1 MGGSLSE
8 MTLPVA
14 TGNRTANVLVVD
26 DDASVRR
33 LLSFNLSQMGY
44 QVTTVESGEEALTRI
59 AEHAPDLIL
68 LDVMLPG
75 IDGLE
80 TLRRLRAAHPD
91 LPVVVLAGNNNVE
104 TAVEAMKLT
113 ANDFITKPVDIE
125 RLQVAV
131 RNGLEFGSLSR
142 EIAQLRREL
151 SGRYSFT
158 EIVGAETGLRD
169 TLHMLE
175 KVLPTDLTVL
185 LTGESGTGKEL
196 FARAIHYEGPR
207 KVSPFV
213 TINCAALPESLLENE
228 LFGYERG
235 ALGGAGKTRAGK
247 FEQADGGTLFLDE
260 IGAVSPALQAKLL
273 RALQDRV
280 VTRVGGSEAVPVDVR
295 VICATNR
302 DLSRMVEQ
310 GLFREDLYYRIS
322 IFPIAIP
329 ALRQRPED
337 IPLLV
342 KQIIRESRLERSVSV
357 HPIAMS
363 MLEAYRWPG
372 NVRELQ
378 NAVRRALVLSGGET
392 IRPEHLPPNV
402 QNGSQSESARSG
414 GVSANDSGAPMV
426 TLDEM
431 ERQHI
436 MRALETCHGNL
447 SLVSRTL
454 DIGRTTLYRKLQRY
468 GVQPRE
474 TA

>member
-8 MTLPVA
+8 MTMPVA
-14 TGNRTANVLVVD
+14 TGNRTANILVVD

-44 QVTTVESGEEALTRI
+44 QVSTVDSGEEALARI
-59 AEHAPDLIL
+59 ADQAPDLIL

-91 LPVVVLAGNNNVE
+91 LPVVVLAANNNVE

-113 ANDFITKPVDIE
+113 ANDFVTKPLDSE

-158 EIVGAETGLRD
+158 EIVGADAGLRE

-185 LTGESGTGKEL
+185 LSGESGTGKEL
-196 FARAIHYEGPR
+196 FARAIHYGGPR
-207 KVSPFV
+207 KASPFV
-213 TINCAALPESLLENE
+213 TVNCAALPQALLESE
-228 LFGYERG
+228 LFGFESG
-235 ALGGAGKTRAGK
+235 AFSGAGKTRTGK
-247 FEQADGGTLFLDE
+247 FEQASGGTLFLDE
-260 IGAVSPALQAKLL
+260 IGEVGLAAQAKLL
-273 RALQDRV
+273 RALQEKS
-280 VTRVGGSEAVPVDVR
+280 VTRVGGSEAIAVDVR
-295 VICATNR
+295 IICATNK
-302 DLSRMVEQ
+302 DLAKMVEQ
-310 GLFREDLYYRIS
+310 GIFREDLYYRLS
-322 IFPIAIP
+322 VFPIAVP
-329 ALRQRPED
+329 PLRQRAED
-337 IPLLV
+337 IPALV
-342 KQIIRESRLERSVSV
+342 KQIIRESRPERSVSV

-392 IRPEHLPPNV
+392 IRPEHLPTTV
-402 QNGSQSESARSG
+402 QNGGQSEPLRAMGASN
-414 GVSANDSGAPMV
+414 NDNHAPMV

-436 MRALETCHGNL
+436 LRALELCHGNL
-447 SLVSRTL
+447 SLVARSL

-474 TA
+474 IA